1 MSLVAVKP
9 RSSRTLSAALDQ
21 HAEIAAQALEG
32 LDKLHQTRLHN
43 NFPLL
48 SLRPSPNNPRRAEL
62 DKAGVSLEWVEKL
75 KLRDGEDIRRWTDRL
90 DEYLESVKETLEPES
105 LKLLEEIFG
114 LSHSILKS
122 GLLQPITTS
131 PDNEIQ
137 MGECRW
143 TACLLCNR
151 LHDQVIVREFA
162 PNLLKA
168 IRFLENDK
176 RSDLGTAATVQSV
189 RLIIEDLIGG
199 KCGFDNEDIN
209 INLIR
214 DTFGAKT
221 TKSAYYLSFCRLPDG
236 DELLTQIYSGAYRGI
251 RSAYEDCVKRIEV
264 LKAQQGV
271 DSSGNRRVTLHS
283 KKAAR
288 QAPAF
293 TSKYPPV
300 KTRLPGTNG
309 GKSLFQALA
318 GLDGIPAEAR
328 KAFEQALRSWEGAP
342 DNARKN
348 IFAKTMNEFFA
359 LADPENSPEHPE
371 GIKDGGV

>member
-1 MSLVAVKP
+1 MSEVAVKP
-9 RSSRTLSAALDQ
+9 RSTRALSATLDQ

-32 LDKLHQTRLHN
+32 LEKLHQTRLHN

-48 SLRPSPNNPRRAEL
+48 NLRPSLNNPRRAEL

-90 DEYLESVKETLEPES
+90 DEYLESRKETLEPES

-162 PNLLKA
+162 PNILKA

-176 RSDLGTAATVQSV
+176 RSALSTAATVQSV
-189 RLIIEDLIGG
+189 RLIIQDLIGG

-221 TKSAYYLSFCRLPDG
+221 TKSAYYLSFCRLPEG
-236 DELLTQIYSGAYRGI
+236 DELLTRIYSGAYRGI

-264 LKAQQGV
+264 LKAQQGMH
-271 DSSGNRRVTLHS
+271 SSGDRLPTPHG
-283 KKAAR
+283 KKATK
-288 QAPAF
+288 QASVF

-318 GLDGIPAEAR
+318 GLDGIPADA
-328 KAFEQALRSWEGAP
+328 KTTFEQALRSWEAAP
-342 DNARKN
+342 DNVRKN
-348 IFAKTMNEFFA
+348 IFAKAMNEFFA
-359 LADPENSPEHPE
+359 LADPENSPEDSD
-371 GIKDGGV
+371 GIRYGEV